1 VARPAP
7 RPRRIT
13 LLILGAALVAL
24 VASAIIGWRL
34 AQLRPAWWPPPP
46 DLEAANRVG
55 QQLENAVSATLTDQR
70 PPDDAWTLAITQEHA
85 NAWLAG
91 RMPKWLANRSVR
103 VPDRYR
109 GAAVSFD
116 GGTMHLSVEL
126 QRQSGT
132 TSPARWLGIVVEP
145 SIYAESDEIRLRPVA
160 ARIGRLRVPFGAIA
174 GLDLAKRLGLRDDPG
189 RAIQSAAFHAIV
201 TGEPMRIPAVFR
213 LDDGR
218 RVRVLDVAIG
228 GGTLTLTCRTER

>member
-1 VARPAP
+1 M
-7 RPRRIT
+7 
-13 LLILGAALVAL
+13 LLIVGAVLVTL
-24 VASAIIGWRL
+24 VVCAVVGWRL

-70 PPDDAWTLAITQEHA
+70 PPDDTWSLVIRQDHA

-103 VPDRYR
+103 VPDRYL
-109 GAAVSFD
+109 GAAVSFER
-116 GGTMHLSVEL
+116 GTMHLTVEL
-126 QRQSGT
+126 ARGT
-132 TSPARWLGIVVEP
+132 GPESPSRWLGIAVAP
-145 SIYAESDEIRLRPVA
+145 SIEPPGDEIALRPVG
-160 ARIGRLRVPFGAIA
+160 ARIGQLRMPFGAIA
-174 GLDLAKRLGLRDDPG
+174 GRDLAKRLGLRDDPG
-189 RAIQSAAFHAIV
+189 RAIQSAAFRAVV

-218 RVRVLDVAIG
+218 RVRVLGVAVDSG
-228 GGTLTLTCRTER
+228 ALTLTCRTER